1 MRALKTE
8 LDQEYEVQNG
18 LKQSALQDA
27 DARKLSS
34 LHFSNLL
41 TWGVEIGQRRI
52 DFLK

>member
-18 LKQSALQDA
+18 LKQSASQDA

-34 LHFSNLL
+34 AQTQTYDSPDL
-41 TWGVEIGQRRI
+41 TPEV
-52 DFLK
+52 